1 MLILTRRLGEKVMIG
16 DAVSIT
22 ILEIRGNQVKIGIEA
37 PREVPV
43 HREEVYRLVKEQ
55 NELAAAVIM
64 DPLSVWQ
71 RIGAKENK

>member
-71 RIGAKENK
+71 RMGGKERK